1 MVGDVI
7 MSSALT
13 NLTIQLSGA
22 ELANGASGECEPDLK
37 KQILMTAYKGDHFLN
52 DVMVY
57 DYIYMTDSCT
67 KCVLFH

>member
-13 NLTIQLSGA
+13 NLTVQFSGV

-37 KQILMTAYKGDHFLN
+37 RWVLITASKEDNFCLM
-52 DVMVY
+52 
-57 DYIYMTDSCT
+57 S
-67 KCVLFH
+67 